1 MSREECIEVYRLL
14 ELEDTGDL
22 QVIRAII
29 NNIFTKR
36 GVRLVEQTLVD
47 IEFDEVDSKEGNEE
61 EKPILH
67 VK

>member
-1 MSREECIEVYRLL
+1 MSRDECIEVYRLL

-22 QVIRAII
+22 QVIRAMI

-47 IEFDEVDSKEGNEE
+47 IEFDEVDSKEGN
-61 EKPILH
+61 
-67 VK
+67 V

>member
-1 MSREECIEVYRLL
+1 MSRDESIEVYRLL

-22 QVIRAII
+22 QVIRAMI

-47 IEFDEVDSKEGNEE
+47 IEFDEVESKEGN
-61 EKPILH
+61 
-67 VK
+67 V